1 VLWRRARRYVGLVLH
16 SFRHSTAV
24 LRHFPHHRLVH
35 TAPRGI
41 GFYLVALILIAV
53 VPLVISAVVLV
64 ARQSGLQR
72 EAFAR
77 AAGFCA
83 CRIVAL
89 TGWGQEIDR
98 TRSREAGFDHHLV
111 KPVDPE
117 ELLRVLLTG

>member
-1 VLWRRARRYVGLVLH
+1 
-16 SFRHSTAV
+16 
-24 LRHFPHHRLVH
+24 VH

-41 GFYLVALILIAV
+41 GFYLVA
-53 VPLVISAVVLV
+53 
-64 ARQSGLQR
+64 RQSELQR

-83 CRIVAL
+83 CRIMAL

-111 KPVDPE
+111 KPVDPRNSCACC
-117 ELLRVLLTG
+117 LRVEPGGSKQG